1 MGQRVHRWRAV
12 LTALSVFMVFAV
24 APTQGGAQEKQQ
36 PSGGRLPEEKSVSRK
51 VIPKSSTTSARTR
64 TRTKSSAVTTESP
77 RTSARSPIGPMDSIE
92 GKWWTSSNDF
102 GTSQVF
108 FELNGTSVSGS
119 IMYKDGRT
127 GDLSGSL
134 TGRKLNFTWS
144 NSAGDQGTGSLEQ
157 SWNNF
162 LGGTY
167 RNQKGVTGSWTLSRV
182 NGNWCFEGS
191 RNIVRQVTH
200 NERGQLF
207 FLTEDSGQEVGHLLG
222 PLIFLHGRF
231 GNIKGTMDYQANRVD
246 FAGGAYWTW
255 CGPRVPQR

>member
-1 MGQRVHRWRAV
+1 M
-12 LTALSVFMVFAV
+12 
-24 APTQGGAQEKQQ
+24 
-36 PSGGRLPEEKSVSRK
+36 PSGGRLPEEKTVSKK
-51 VIPKSSTTSARTR
+51 VTPKSSSTR
-64 TRTKSSAVTTESP
+64 SKSRVAIQSSTKSSGPV
-77 RTSARSPIGPMDSIE
+77 ARPAIGPVDSIA

-119 IMYKDGRT
+119 IMYADGRT
-127 GDLSGSL
+127 GDLTGIL
-134 TGRKLNFTWS
+134 AGRKLNFSWS
-144 NSAGDQGTGSLEQ
+144 NSSGDQGTGSLGQ

-167 RNQKGVTGSWTLSRV
+167 RNQKGVSGSWTLSRV

-207 FLTEDSGQEVGHLLG
+207 FLTEDSGQEVGHLVG
-222 PLIFLHGRF
+222 PSIFLHGRF

>member
-1 MGQRVHRWRAV
+1 MAI
-12 LTALSVFMVFAV
+12 SMFMIFAV
-24 APTQGGAQEKQQ
+24 TPTPGLAQENQV
-36 PSGGRLPEEKSVSRK
+36 PSGGRLPEEKPVNRK
-51 VIPKSSTTSARTR
+51 VTAKSSRTGAKSR
-64 TRTKSSAVTTESP
+64 GAIQSSTKSSGPVA
-77 RTSARSPIGPMDSIE
+77 RTPMGPTDSIA

-119 IMYKDGRT
+119 IMYADGRT

-134 TGRKLNFTWS
+134 VGRKLNFSWS
-144 NSAGDQGTGSLEQ
+144 NSSGDQGTGSLEQ

-162 LGGTY
+162 LGGSF
-167 RNQKGVTGSWTLSRV
+167 RNQKGASGSWTLSRV
-182 NGNWCFEGS
+182 NGNWCFGGS
-191 RNIVRQVTH
+191 RNIIRQVTH

-207 FLTEDSGQEVGHLLG
+207 FLTEDSGQEVGHLVG
-222 PLIFLHGRF
+222 PLIFLHGRL
-231 GNIKGTMDYQANRVD
+231 GNIKGAMDYQANRVD

>member
-1 MGQRVHRWRAV
+1 MHHRVHQLRRV
-12 LTALSVFMVFAV
+12 LIATSVFTLLAV
-24 APTQGGAQEKQQ
+24 TPTQGVAQEQQ
-36 PSGGRLPEEKSVSRK
+36 RPSGGRLPEEKPISRK
-51 VIPKSSTTSARTR
+51 VAPKSSRTGAKSR
-64 TRTKSSAVTTESP
+64 AAIQSSTKSSAPV
-77 RTSARSPIGPMDSIE
+77 ARPAIGPMDSIE
-92 GKWWTSSNDF
+92 GKWWTSNNDF

-119 IMYKDGRT
+119 IMYADGRT
-127 GDLSGSL
+127 GDLNGTL
-134 TGRKLNFTWS
+134 VGRKLNFSWS
-144 NSAGDQGTGSLEQ
+144 NSSGDQGTGSLDQ

-167 RNQKGVTGSWTLSRV
+167 RNQRGVSGSWTLSRV

-191 RNIVRQVTH
+191 RNIIRQVTH

-207 FLTEDSGQEVGHLLG
+207 FLTEDSGQEVGHLVG

-255 CGPRVPQR
+255 CGPRVPQQ

>member
-1 MGQRVHRWRAV
+1 
-12 LTALSVFMVFAV
+12 
-24 APTQGGAQEKQQ
+24 
-36 PSGGRLPEEKSVSRK
+36 
-51 VIPKSSTTSARTR
+51 
-64 TRTKSSAVTTESP
+64 
-77 RTSARSPIGPMDSIE
+77 MDSIE